1 MNSIKQI
8 EIRARRMEVSEHPA
22 IYASEVR
29 TAQQAEDVCRTF
41 FTDLDSERFLVV
53 MFDARHRPL
62 GFVEVAR
69 GSAES
74 CPVDVR
80 EVFRAAILMNA
91 TSVIVSHNHP
101 SGDPMPSVNDIHL
114 TMRLVQASKLLGIT
128 VLDHLIIGGNLS
140 VSMASIGM
148 MPL

>member
-8 EIRARRMEVSEHPA
+8 EIRARRMEVSEQPS

-29 TAQQAEDVCRTF
+29 TTQQAENVCRTF

-53 MFDARHRPL
+53 MFDARQKPL

-69 GSAES
+69 GGAES
-74 CPVDVR
+74 CPVDTR
-80 EVFRAAILMNA
+80 EVFRAAVLMNA

-101 SGDPMPSVNDIHL
+101 SGDPTPSVNDIHL
-114 TMRLVQASKLLGIT
+114 TTRLVQAGRLLGID

-140 VSMASIGM
+140 LSFASMRL